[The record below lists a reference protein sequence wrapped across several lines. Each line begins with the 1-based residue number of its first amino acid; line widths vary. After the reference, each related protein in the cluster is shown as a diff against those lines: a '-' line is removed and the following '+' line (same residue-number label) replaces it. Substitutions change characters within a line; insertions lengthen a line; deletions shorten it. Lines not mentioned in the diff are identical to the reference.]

1 MHNRKIVDNSNKG
14 WFILTHMSWL
24 HVCVLN
30 SQLIWQN
37 DVIVGIL
44 NSPVGRHSWSYRHR
58 SSGSEGVWA
67 AAWAEA
73 AYSERGVSWWKC
85 SPSRLLL
92 LPQQPP
98 PASAAAVAAGSSWRQ
113 QSRLLPHNQSMRFLK
128 RIKRGLLRSY
138 SMLSHVILGL
148 EAKDPAALCQ
158 DCGNNKT
165 APSLLFFPHPRII
178 Y

>member
-1 MHNRKIVDNSNKG
+1 
-14 WFILTHMSWL
+14 MSWL

-30 SQLIWQN
+30 SQHIWQN
-37 DVIVGIL
+37 GVIVGIL

-85 SPSRLLL
+85 SPSRLLS

-113 QSRLLPHNQSMRFLK
+113 LSKLLPHNQSTRFLK
-128 RIKRGLLRSY
+128 RIKQTLKLLNTQSCY
-138 SMLSHVILGL
+138 SGAGSKISCSTLWRLWQKQ
-148 EAKDPAALCQ
+148 ENA
-158 DCGNNKT
+158 
-165 APSLLFFPHPRII
+165 SLLFLHPSII